1 MSISIIIAGVLI
13 VLAALTFVFV
23 SLSNKPSY
31 FSGES
36 ITGYAQY
43 STGYGSPKPAV
54 KPTVKPT
61 GYGAKPAGTS
71 CTDSDAF
78 GNHEDGVNYFVKGN
92 LSFTSGSRTSS
103 ATDFCVKKSR
113 NFFGINKYARVA
125 SCEAGKECL
134 LAEYNCP
141 TSNKKSYGGFYACPE
156 GCSDGACIST
166 EPLEDIYLNTSLCYI
181 DLEIKEE
188 TLNEGEN
195 VTFSLVNASSI
206 YGDYSYKIMEYY
218 PGESGYMLQTI
229 DGYEQSLG
237 DYALYSGLYIIAEDF
252 SGAAP
257 KSEIILLNESR
268 LDTMIPYNREIKVLE
283 ITNVFNNESV
293 RIKLDAS
300 KIKCERTCKVVNESV
315 NLFVGEKCCNEYS
328 PKHFGG
334 EDWKCV

>member
-1 MSISIIIAGVLI
+1 MRVSISIIIAGALI
-13 VLAALTFVFV
+13 FLATLTFVFV
-23 SLSNKPSY
+23 SLSNEPPY

-36 ITGYAQY
+36 ITGYAQS
-43 STGYGSPKPAV
+43 STGYGAPNKQA
-54 KPTVKPT
+54 VKPT
-61 GYGAKPAGTS
+61 GYGSKPAGTS